1 MKTKIYWAPVWDG
14 NKDWTILY
22 EQPQTLFDVLRN
34 DVNKDISRFDN
45 VFLCPSFSNLAKRIS
60 PITFP
65 FDAKYIR
72 KDQDVIPDSK
82 HYLEIETRTSSFNNC
97 INFIPSYRYTFFSE
111 EDVNMTLSSPYF
123 SDSPHMKYGRVTPGS
138 FNISKWFRT
147 VNFEITLW
155 QDTNKI
161 EFKKGEH
168 LAYVHF
174 DTENDIEFVQFTMT
188 SELHKILR
196 VCGGSSNWAPQELL
210 CTRYDRFN
218 KSNLDKIVLREIKKN
233 IVE

>member
-14 NKDWTILY
+14 DKDWTILY

-34 DVNKDISRFDN
+34 DVNRDVSRFDN
-45 VFLCPSFSNLAKRIS
+45 VLLCPSFSNLTKRIS

-123 SDSPHMKYGRVTPGS
+123 SDSPHMKYGRVTPGI
-138 FNISKWFRT
+138 FNISKWFRG

-196 VCGGSSNWAPQELL
+196 VCGRSSNWAPQETL

-218 KSNLDKIVLREIKKN
+218 KSNLDKIVLREIKNN
-233 IVE
+233 IV

>member
-1 MKTKIYWAPVWDG
+1 MKTKIYWAPVWDSD
-14 NKDWTILY
+14 KDWTILY

-34 DVNKDISRFDN
+34 DVNRDISRFDN

-82 HYLEIETRTSSFNNC
+82 HYLEIKTRTSSFNNC
-97 INFIPSYRYTFFSE
+97 INFVPSYIYTFFSE

-138 FNISKWFRT
+138 FNISKWFRS